1 MLVCLS
7 QKIDVL
13 VDLSVQE
20 HVQEHVQVHLYHM
33 SKCVCARCLAPVAG
47 LLSHARVEGLGF
59 RIEGQR
65 VSGSASCSA
74 SSGVGAHGFG
84 LRV

>member
-47 LLSHARVEGLGF
+47 LLSPARVEGLGF

-65 VSGSASCSA
+65 VSG
-74 SSGVGAHGFG
+74 
-84 LRV
+84 